1 RATVSPPSHTLS
13 LHDAL
18 PICATKGAALHAVI
32 AIAIAHHERAKIGV
46 TEPER
51 TKDMRILRDLLD
63 RVAGVIDNNFLRG
76 NEDTH
81 RCFEAFDIEQPVR
94 LFKLH
99 QIKRSQIAGGVIE
112 EKVLAAGISRILPA
126 CSFAGM

>member
-1 RATVSPPSHTLS
+1 ACLPMTREWSHCFGQQGALFVRFSSHDRGDRAT
-13 LHDAL
+13 
-18 PICATKGAALHAVI
+18 KRAALHAVI

-51 TKDMRILRDLLD
+51 TKDMRIPRALLD

-81 RCFEAFDIEQPVR
+81 RCFEAFDLE
-94 LFKLH
+94 
-99 QIKRSQIAGGVIE
+99 
-112 EKVLAAGISRILPA
+112 
-126 CSFAGM
+126 